1 MDAPNAIGVLQMFP
15 MGGNW
20 LSSSG
25 VDTVSTLTRGGG
37 KIDDCST
44 SSAVPMTGSDA
55 LVMTASSSSGIMVG
69 KAAAAADAG
78 AAAAPPLSLGR
89 M

>member
-15 MGGNW
+15 AMGGNW

-44 SSAVPMTGSDA
+44 SSAVPMTDS

-69 KAAAAADAG
+69 KAAAADAG
-78 AAAAPPLSLGR
+78 AAAALPLSLGR